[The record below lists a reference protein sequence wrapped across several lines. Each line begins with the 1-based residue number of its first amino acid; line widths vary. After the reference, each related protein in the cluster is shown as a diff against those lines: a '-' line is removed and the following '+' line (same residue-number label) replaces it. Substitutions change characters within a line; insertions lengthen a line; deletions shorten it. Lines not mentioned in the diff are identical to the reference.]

1 MVILANVPDWSDFTD
16 RDNFSS
22 TICLKTRGIDALF
35 DLFKLACYRFSLAD
49 WIKPNSWI
57 YTWR

>member
-1 MVILANVPDWSDFTD
+1 MVILANVPDWRDFAD

-49 WIKPNSWI
+49 WIKPNS
-57 YTWR
+57 